1 MPSIQAK
8 VKTAF
13 NHAFTF
19 YKQNGRSIES
29 QESCIQQITQMT
41 GFDRATCIEIQAP
54 VLSILMYNDTMDIAN
69 QVIQQHLNTVTGIIR
84 GRLLDINHSNVQSI
98 SQSLVP
104 ALKHLTP
111 DEWSLGMH
119 TTSLSGRK
127 SKDTDGISNQAKGCF
142 GYIKHNGSVSIDKL
156 RLLTLRDSDLTEID
170 MVYFSNEMAPYSARF
185 NYLDFSYNRIND
197 SGISCLVKHAFVPTG
212 TYAKHVVS
220 LNLSNN
226 NLGDDSAQ
234 IISNA
239 LVGGQLPATRSID
252 VSGNNITEVGQKCFS
267 MALKS
272 EAVNFIA
279 ITFESH
285 AGRDAVVDFLKKGS
299 SYYFKEFVKRF
310 KNNIDTQYIKTDE
323 DSAFM
328 HCKEGVPKAVVGV
341 TLGIA
346 KCTNP
351 IAKIINSLP
360 QPGEKVPFVT
370 KAVNKL
376 GLFACVMSEEGDN
389 IVTPDLVGCGVELGE
404 YFNGE

>member
-1 MPSIQAK
+1 MKSIQDAK
-8 VKTAF
+8 VETAF

-19 YKQNGRSIES
+19 YKQNGRSVES
-29 QESCIQQITQMT
+29 QESCIQQIAQMT
-41 GFDRATCIEIQAP
+41 GFDRATSIEIQAP

-69 QVIQQHLNTVTGIIR
+69 QVIQQHLNIVTGIIR

-156 RLLTLRDSDLTEID
+156 RLFTLRDSDLTEID

-197 SGISCLVKHAFVPTG
+197 SGISCLFKHAFVPTG
-212 TYAKHVVS
+212 TYAKHVIS

-226 NLGDDSAQ
+226 NLGDDSAI

-239 LVGGQLPATRSID
+239 IANGQLTATRDID
-252 VSGNNITEVGQKCFS
+252 VSGNKITQNGWESFAV
-267 MALKS
+267 AVKS
-272 EAVNFIA
+272 VQAKSVTIKVA
-279 ITFESH
+279 AADTLQ
-285 AGRDAVVDFLKKGS
+285 GM
-299 SYYFKEFVKRF
+299 KEFLTKGF
-310 KNNIDTQYIKTDE
+310 KYYTQTHKVVATKEFQDELLGANTSACEKTKDNVLKAAKTAAFIKSLTNGNDWFILAAGAEAGAGALISPDTWT
-323 DSAFM
+323 
-328 HCKEGVPKAVVGV
+328 CLTKE
-341 TLGIA
+341 I
-346 KCTNP
+346 
-351 IAKIINSLP
+351 
-360 QPGEKVPFVT
+360 PG
-370 KAVNKL
+370 
-376 GLFACVMSEEGDN
+376 D
-389 IVTPDLVGCGVELGE
+389 IRDLL
-404 YFNGE
+404 YNGE